1 MLRQFRLLRYVRP
14 HGRQVGILTLTMALT
29 VAVDV
34 LKPWPTKLLVDQ
46 VLNHRALPPP
56 LKPLVAALPGSHG
69 SQGLLLWVALATVL
83 LFAAGTAVA
92 MVGTFVSVGF
102 GQRITFDLASD
113 LFLHVQRLSPL
124 FHTRR
129 QVGDTISRVTGDP
142 YCVQTLVV
150 EALLPLIQS
159 VIMLVAMFVIMWN
172 LNETLT
178 LLSLAV
184 VPFLAVTIRVYG
196 GPMKDRTRKRR
207 DLEGRIMAVVEQTLT
222 AIPAVQAFTR
232 EDLEHGRFR
241 RLADATVHAYVRSAW
256 IDQWFKVFAGLIT
269 AVGAAAIMYLGGT
282 FVLQGKMTVGTI
294 LVFIAYLESLYMPLN
309 DIIYTA
315 STMQAPAAEAGRVLE
330 IIDTPLDVKDAPD
343 ATDIRIT
350 GYVEFRDVT
359 FGYEEGRPVL
369 HDVSLA
375 AKPGDVVAIV
385 GPTGAGKSTLVSL
398 LVRFFDPWSGAV
410 LVDGRDIRSVRLR
423 SLREQIG
430 LVLQDPFILP
440 LTVAEN
446 IAYGDPHASK
456 QAIVEAS
463 IAANADEFIRRLPQG
478 YDTVIGERG
487 TTLSGG
493 ERQRLS
499 IARAFLKNA
508 PILVL
513 DEPTSALDARTE
525 SLLLEA
531 LARLMRDRTTFVVAH
546 RLSTIRNATTILV
559 IDRGR
564 VVEQGT
570 HHQLMERDG
579 LYAGLYVQ
587 QMEIA
592 RHEPVPDED
601 ASGARL

>member
-113 LFLHVQRLSPL
+113 LFLHVQRLSLL

-159 VIMLVAMFVIMWN
+159 VIMLVAMFVIMWS

-315 STMQAPAAEAGRVLE
+315 STMQATAAEADRVLE